1 MNYIYK
7 MQNYRCELYIWDEI
21 ITYATWKSW
30 DIKQLIDNIP
40 EDIIRFFSFILSI
53 INLLKYT

>member
-30 DIKQLIDNIP
+30 DIEQLIDNIP
-40 EDIIRFFSFILSI
+40 EEIIRFFFIYFI
-53 INLLKYT
+53 YH

>member
-7 MQNYRCELYIWDEI
+7 MQNYRFELYIWDEI

-30 DIKQLIDNIP
+30 DIEQLIDNIP
-40 EDIIRFFSFILSI
+40 EEIIRFFFIYFI
-53 INLLKYT
+53 YH